1 MLEKAQSSGVR
12 QSKIIKGP
20 VLAGLGG
27 KGFRKR
33 DRQILRPV
41 NPFLPRGSPL
51 TNKGF
56 GRSRRDRVNFI
67 CSVCTVGGKYFVRL
81 LCIDF
86 TNLSLNLYK
95 TQGN

>member
-1 MLEKAQSSGVR
+1 MSLDEQYRDYFIRNLHDALSGHV
-12 QSKIIKGP
+12 SNDIKEA
-20 VLAGLGG
+20 VWYGLCNL
-27 KGFRKR
+27 F
-33 DRQILRPV
+33 